1 MASLV
6 LADCFVSLGGTD
18 VSTYVRSVTLPYA
31 AEMQDDT
38 TMGDTTRINKG
49 GLKNWSIDIEFQQ
62 DFADNLIDE
71 ILFPLVGT
79 SFTVIVRPVA
89 SSVVGVS
96 NPNYTGT
103 GILESYQPF
112 GQSVGDLATSTVT
125 IQSAGTLTRATA

>member
-6 LADCFVSLGGTD
+6 LTDCFVSLGGTD
-18 VSTYVRSVTLPYA
+18 VSTYVRSVTLPYG
-31 AEMQDDT
+31 AEMLDDT

-49 GLKNWSIDIEFQQ
+49 GLKTWQLDIEFQQ

-79 SFTVIVRPVA
+79 SFTVVVRPTTSA
-89 SSVVGVS
+89 VGVS

-103 GILESYQPF
+103 GVMESYQPF
-112 GQSVGDLATSTVT
+112 GQSVGDLTTSTVT
-125 IQSAGTLTRATA
+125 IQSAGTLSRATA